1 MSKFSAFCLLNEIA
15 SAMFSALHEDLP
27 DIEYSAYTPTMK
39 REGKLPSEAPKKKRR
54 PDQHDLDDVV
64 VFTQMW
70 GSTALGFGGIG
81 GAAMTTAPTIVFRL
95 GDHYAVYFGGRHAY
109 TLSNPGPKFFSDM
122 AASSM
127 VPVGGHKTRY
137 ASEAKTET

>member
-1 MSKFSAFCLLNEIA
+1 
-15 SAMFSALHEDLP
+15 
-27 DIEYSAYTPTMK
+27 
-39 REGKLPSEAPKKKRR
+39 
-54 PDQHDLDDVV
+54 
-64 VFTQMW
+64 
-70 GSTALGFGGIG
+70 
-81 GAAMTTAPTIVFRL
+81 MTTAPTIVFRL

-137 ASEAKTET
+137 ASEAKSES